1 MTSTVRDQ
9 LRPIFQTLFDQPDLE
24 LTDTLTASNVPGWD
38 SFQHVTLMVAVETEF
53 GIRFSN
59 AEIADLQN
67 VGELIELIE
76 EKLAA

>member
-1 MTSTVRDQ
+1 MTSPVRDQ